1 MLACRKS
8 GNLRGLQPNVQMV
21 PVLTLVLPDTHSR
34 RALEGR
40 ARPRGKTSWTQ
51 RPPPPGRRA
60 PPTLRACGC
69 RAFQPPLLNE
79 SASRGVLSPR
89 AAAACPGDTRDHLD
103 WTRAWVRQSA
113 GTQAPHGQAVPP
125 GLAAQPPAR
134 SSVLSPACSRPGRL
148 QSPLQAVK
156 PQMESSPGPR
166 ITAGPAV
173 TAWLAR
179 AWPLP
184 IVLLA
189 HTRARTHRPAR
200 VHASSLP

>member
-1 MLACRKS
+1 MSCPHERL
-8 GNLRGLQPNVQMV
+8 
-21 PVLTLVLPDTHSR
+21 LP
-34 RALEGR
+34 
-40 ARPRGKTSWTQ
+40 AR
-51 RPPPPGRRA
+51 
-60 PPTLRACGC
+60 
-69 RAFQPPLLNE
+69 
-79 SASRGVLSPR
+79 
-89 AAAACPGDTRDHLD
+89 DTRDHPD
-103 WTRAWVRQSA
+103 WTRAWVRRSA

-125 GLAAQPPAR
+125 VLAAQPPAR

-189 HTRARTHRPAR
+189 HTRARTHAR
-200 VHASSLP
+200 VLSSLTSATAAFRRVLGSVTPEQQITTRSAVTTGEKTFLKRSFHNYTLASKWTKSNKTFESGPCLL